1 MKSKTKTRS
10 FKFIVFFL
18 FFVLLISSAILP
30 RAGASFA
37 LADSEIT
44 TDDFAYDESAET
56 LEEFKDI
63 TSLSFIRFY
72 EYGFGDGSQFELHF
86 YLYNTERTDYIDDS
100 RNKAQIGFS
109 NNDKDVFRVTY
120 NKYTLAFAG
129 KSETGLFL
137 KYKITGFNM
146 PTSETRYYCF
156 SGVELVKEGATN
168 ATEYGVSRIFKC
180 VTKDNVTTIS
190 TDDLPT
196 CEVDVTH
203 TFWRSPYGSYN
214 TYGVYGT
221 NTTTQIS
228 SCYFA
233 LPESYSGS
241 SIYGRLEA
249 LTAEFWNYY
258 TKPILITDKRS
269 VYNTY
274 YDARGK
280 EGIPELTS
288 GKELT
293 MQTIAERV
301 AVDELLELLT
311 AMGANSVVTS
321 GVHAISE
328 LVPADFYHKFDILIG
343 STDNIAQYKVQTKES
358 AETWWWPFDGEE
370 IVYPGG
376 LYFPTLEW
384 IFYDPTANFDSKHY
398 NFTGTKLAEYYYELQ
413 GSSSMMTNGHLF
425 LDENTYNHVV
435 KSVKGF
441 PYGYNKHTY
450 SIASVPEQGDD
461 VLGYEIRGETIDNGW
476 LKPDT
481 TENISLLPLV
491 QVDPADCALSTA
503 EFSSKYYITESEV
516 DNLKA
521 YTKENSDKAR
531 DTWILRYDATSYYA
545 RKADGDKGL
554 LAMEPVYLDFD
565 ILSFRFDQ
573 NGNKYTV
580 AALSSPENVFN
591 DITKDPSDPGNKD
604 ESPTKEPTF
613 WERFVEFLKKIG
625 AWAIVIIGG
634 AVGVSV
640 IFFMLKL
647 LKKTWQSD
655 TALIWKIIVTLI
667 CIGLCVIVGIY
678 VVPWVINVVDKLGGL
693 RLKE

>member
-1 MKSKTKTRS
+1 MKSKTNISSK
-10 FKFIVFFL
+10 ILVFLL

-30 RAGASFA
+30 RVGANFA

-56 LEEFKDI
+56 LEEFKNI
-63 TSLSFIRFY
+63 TSLSFVRFY
-72 EYGFGDGSQFELHF
+72 EYGYGGDGSQFELHF
-86 YLYNTERTDYIDDS
+86 YLYNPERNNYVEGN

-109 NNDKDVFRVTY
+109 TNDKDVFRVTY

-129 KSETGLFL
+129 KSESGLFL

-293 MQTIAERV
+293 MQSISDYNLKGIFSTILGSAYQL
-301 AVDELLELLT
+301 AGDL
-311 AMGANSVVTS
+311 
-321 GVHAISE
+321 I
-328 LVPADFYHKFDILIG
+328 PADFYHKFDILIG
-343 STDNIAQYKVQTKES
+343 STEDIEPFKYQTEDSIK
-358 AETWWWPFDGEE
+358 TIWPFDGNEKM
-370 IVYPGG
+370 YAGG
-376 LYFPTLEW
+376 LYFPTVEW
-384 IFYDPTANFDSKHY
+384 VFYDPTANFDSIHY

-413 GSSSMMTNGHLF
+413 GSSSMMTNGHMF
-425 LDENTYNHVV
+425 LDENTYNKVV

-491 QVDPADCALSTA
+491 QVDPADCVLSTA

-573 NGNKYTV
+573 NGKKYTV

-591 DITKDPSDPGNKD
+591 DITKDPSDSSNKD
-604 ESPTKEPTF
+604 EPAEEDPPF
-613 WERFVEFLKKIG
+613 WDRFVDFLMEIG
-625 AWAIVIIGG
+625 AWAIVVIGG
-634 AVGVSV
+634 AVGVTV
-640 IFFMLKL
+640 LFFMIKL
-647 LKKTWQSD
+647 LKKTWRSD
-655 TALIWKIIVTLI
+655 TALIWKILLTLI

-678 VVPWVINVVDKLGGL
+678 VVPWVIDVVNNLGGL

>member
-1 MKSKTKTRS
+1 MNSKTKRTG

-18 FFVLLISSAILP
+18 LLIVLISSAILP
-30 RAGASFA
+30 IARASFA

-44 TDDFAYDESAET
+44 TDDFAYDETPET

-86 YLYNTERTDYIDDS
+86 YLYNPERTNYIDDS

-109 NNDKDVFRVTY
+109 DNDKDVFRVSY

-129 KSETGLFL
+129 KSESGLFL

-293 MQTIAERV
+293 KQTIS
-301 AVDELLELLT
+301 DTTLLGLL
-311 AMGANSVVTS
+311 GFYDGIVPN
-321 GVHAISE
+321 
-328 LVPADFYHKFDILIG
+328 LVPTDFYHKFDILIG
-343 STDNIAQYKVQTKES
+343 STDNISKFKYQTQES
-358 AETWWWPFDGEE
+358 LETLWPFDGEE
-370 IVYPGG
+370 ALYAGG

-398 NFTGTKLAEYYYELQ
+398 NFTGTKLEEYLEQVYKEDGYGGTGGPANSISLIRK
-413 GSSSMMTNGHLF
+413 LF
-425 LDENTYNHVV
+425 LDDNTYNKVV
-435 KSVKGF
+435 KSVNGF

-461 VLGYEIRGETIDNGW
+461 VLGYKIRGETIDNGW
-476 LKPDT
+476 LEPDT

-491 QVDPADCALSTA
+491 QVDPVDCALSTS

-521 YTKENSDKAR
+521 YTKENSDKSR

-573 NGNKYTV
+573 NGKKYTV
-580 AALSSPENVFN
+580 AALSSPDNVFN
-591 DITKDPSDPGNKD
+591 DITKDPSDSSNKD
-604 ESPTKEPTF
+604 EPAEEDPPF
-613 WERFVEFLKKIG
+613 WDRFVEFLKEIG
-625 AWAIVIIGG
+625 AWAIVVIGG
-634 AVGVSV
+634 AVGVAV
-640 IFFMLKL
+640 LFFMIKL
-647 LKKTWQSD
+647 LKKTWRSD
-655 TALIWKIIVTLI
+655 TALIWKILLTLI

-678 VVPWVINVVDKLGGL
+678 VVPWVIDVVNNLGGL